1 MNLFNSKPYTPT
13 LFYIAIP
20 FSDVYTRTV
29 ILWQMHWFRFSFSL
43 AIVQPVVLAK
53 INLGKGIAQY
63 RCTSSR
69 VYKNKSCTEIFS
81 TSTQLESYIMLTMFM
96 FFDMIR

>member
-1 MNLFNSKPYTPT
+1 MFNHNIRLQHIVVNLFN
-13 LFYIAIP
+13 
-20 FSDVYTRTV
+20 
-29 ILWQMHWFRFSFSL
+29 ILL
-43 AIVQPVVLAK
+43 AIAQPVILAK

-63 RCTSSR
+63 MCTSSR

-81 TSTQLESYIMLTMFM
+81 ISTQIESYIMLTVFM